1 MSSNDLQS
9 KTKDKTG
16 KTPAGPEWRN
26 RLRFSIAARL
36 NIKMW
41 LWLLSFFIS
50 LNFLLVSAS
59 LVCIISYGEQKL
71 GDISPYIHDMETLE
85 ANQLLGV
92 SGVAIEELE
101 GKPKGLILP
110 KSLAR
115 YVPEATAGFARR
127 MQIVSPPLK
136 WPDLQKM
143 AEQLVYRVEFTQNNR
158 SYGLTI
164 KLQPVVWPSMVL
176 IGLALVVQL
185 ITLISRFFSGIR
197 QIRETLTPLTELA
210 RQAQSLN
217 VERGP
222 FTVEEMKQL
231 AGKLEGINAA
241 RLDTR
246 IDIETTQDELKG
258 LAQAINHMLDRINE
272 SYRAQARFVSD
283 ASHELRTPIAAIQG
297 YANLLDR
304 WGKYDEKALQESI
317 DAIKEET
324 ADMKDLVEQLLFLA
338 RGDSNRMPLQIE
350 RLDLKDIAT
359 TVYKETE
366 MIDGGHDFTIDAQPV
381 VVEGDA
387 GLIKQ
392 ALRILVDN
400 AIKYT
405 PVGGKIKIIVN
416 QENGNAR
423 MIVQDNGIGIPPE
436 AVPHVF
442 ERFFRADES
451 RARATGGTGLG
462 LSIARWIVERHGG
475 HMEVLSREDVG
486 TRFSI
491 VLPAKN

>member
-1 MSSNDLQS
+1 MSSQGV
-9 KTKDKTG
+9 KDKQNTA
-16 KTPAGPEWRN
+16 PARSDWRS
-26 RLRFSIAARL
+26 RFRFSIAVRL
-36 NIKMW
+36 HMKMW
-41 LWLLSFFIS
+41 LWLFSFFIS
-50 LNFLLVSAS
+50 LNILLLIAS
-59 LVCIISYGEQKL
+59 FACLVYYGEQKL
-71 GDISPYIHDMETLE
+71 ADFVPYISELETLE
-85 ANQLLGV
+85 TNQLLEV
-92 SGVAIEELE
+92 SGVSIEELQAE
-101 GKPKGLILP
+101 PSGWVLP
-110 KSLAR
+110 KILQR
-115 YVPEATAGFARR
+115 YVTPGTEAFARR
-127 MQIVSPPLK
+127 LQVLSPPLR
-136 WPDLQKM
+136 WPNLQKM
-143 AEQLVYRVEFTQNNR
+143 ARQLVYRVEFTQNGRNLV
-158 SYGLTI
+158 LTI
-164 KLQPVVWPSMVL
+164 NLEPVAFPCIILLW
-176 IGLALVVQL
+176 LALIVQV
-185 ITLISRFFSGIR
+185 ITLVSRSFSGIKP
-197 QIRETLTPLTELA
+197 IRETLTPLTELA

-217 VERGP
+217 VQRGP
-222 FTVEEMKQL
+222 FTVEEMRQL

-258 LAQAINHMLDRINE
+258 LARAINHMLDRINE

-324 ADMKDLVEQLLFLA
+324 ANMKDLVEQLLFLA
-338 RGDSNRMPLQIE
+338 RGDSDRMPLQIE
-350 RLDLKDIAT
+350 CLDLKEIAA
-359 TVYKETE
+359 TVYRETE
-366 MIDGGHDFTIDAQPV
+366 MIDGGHDFTIDAQSAF
-381 VVEGDA
+381 VEADA

-416 QENGNAR
+416 QENGNAK

-491 VLPAKN
+491 VLPAKS

>member
-1 MSSNDLQS
+1 MSSKGQTKNDRRS
-9 KTKDKTG
+9 K
-16 KTPAGPEWRN
+16 
-26 RLRFSIAARL
+26 LRFSIAARL

-50 LNFLLVSAS
+50 LNILLLCAAFILMV
-59 LVCIISYGEQKL
+59 SYGEQKL
-71 GDISPYIHDMETLE
+71 AAVAPYLQDIESLAADE
-85 ANQLLGV
+85 LLSV
-92 SGVAIEELE
+92 SGISVDKLDTD
-101 GKPKGLILP
+101 PKGLVLP
-110 KSLAR
+110 EFLQRA
-115 YVPEATAGFARR
+115 VADETAGFTRGFR
-127 MQIVSPPLK
+127 IQSPPLR
-136 WPDLQKM
+136 WPNLQKM
-143 AEQLVYRVEFTQNNR
+143 AEQLAYRVEFAQNG
-158 SYGLTI
+158 SAWGLTI
-164 KLQPVVWPSMVL
+164 SLEPVVRPVIFL
-176 IGLALVVQL
+176 FAILLVMEL
-185 ITLISRFFSGIR
+185 TTLVSRFFSGIR

-217 VERGP
+217 VQRGP
-222 FTVEEMKQL
+222 FTVEEMRQL

-258 LAQAINHMLDRINE
+258 LAQAINQMLDRINE

-297 YANLLDR
+297 YVNLLDR

-324 ADMKDLVEQLLFLA
+324 ANMKELVEQLLFLA
-338 RGDSNRMPLQIE
+338 RGDSNRMPLNIE
-350 RLDLKDIAT
+350 RLDLQDIAAA
-359 TVYKETE
+359 VYKETE
-366 MIDGGHDFTIDAQPV
+366 MIDGGHDFTIDTQPV
-381 VVEGDA
+381 FAEGDA

-405 PVGGKIKIIVN
+405 PPGGKIKIMVSR
-416 QENGNAR
+416 EYDKAR

-462 LSIARWIVERHGG
+462 LSIAKWIVERHGG
-475 HMEVLSREDVG
+475 HMEILSREDVG
-486 TRFSI
+486 TRVSI
-491 VLPAKN
+491 VLPAAD

>member
-1 MSSNDLQS
+1 MSSAMNNQAKTDWRS
-9 KTKDKTG
+9 K
-16 KTPAGPEWRN
+16 
-26 RLRFSIAARL
+26 LRFSIAARL

-50 LNFLLVSAS
+50 LNILLFGAGFILTV
-59 LVCIISYGEQKL
+59 SYGERQL
-71 GDISPYIHDMETLE
+71 AAIAPYLDEIESLA
-85 ANQLLGV
+85 ANQLIGV
-92 SGVAIEELE
+92 SGISVEQLEAEPRGLVLPEFLKRAVADE
-101 GKPKGLILP
+101 
-110 KSLAR
+110 
-115 YVPEATAGFARR
+115 TAAFSRSFK
-127 MQIVSPPLK
+127 VLSPPLA
-136 WPDLQKM
+136 WPNLQKM
-143 AEQLVYRVEFTQNNR
+143 AKQLAYRVEFAQGEGG
-158 SYGLTI
+158 SAWGLTI
-164 KLQPVVWPSMVL
+164 SLEPAARPIMFIL
-176 IGLALVVQL
+176 GILLVVEL
-185 ITLISRFFSGIR
+185 ITLVSRFFNGIQ

-210 RQAQSLN
+210 KQAQSLN
-217 VERGP
+217 AQRGP
-222 FTVEEMKQL
+222 FTVEEMREL

-246 IDIETTQDELKG
+246 IDIKTTQDELKG
-258 LAQAINHMLDRINE
+258 LAQAINQMLDRINE

-297 YANLLDR
+297 YVNLLDR

-324 ADMKDLVEQLLFLA
+324 ANMKELVEQLLFLA
-338 RGDSNRMPLQIE
+338 RGDSNRMPLHVE
-350 RLDLKDIAT
+350 RLDLKDVAAA
-359 TVYKETE
+359 VYKETE
-366 MIDGGHDFTIDAQPV
+366 MIHGGHDFTIEADTV
-381 VVEGDA
+381 FVEGDA

-405 PVGGKIKIIVN
+405 PAGGKIRIMVSREHN
-416 QENGNAR
+416 QAR

-462 LSIARWIVERHGG
+462 LSIAKWIVERHGG
-475 HMEVLSREDVG
+475 HMEVLSRQDVG
-486 TRFSI
+486 TRVGI
-491 VLPAKN
+491 VLPAAD